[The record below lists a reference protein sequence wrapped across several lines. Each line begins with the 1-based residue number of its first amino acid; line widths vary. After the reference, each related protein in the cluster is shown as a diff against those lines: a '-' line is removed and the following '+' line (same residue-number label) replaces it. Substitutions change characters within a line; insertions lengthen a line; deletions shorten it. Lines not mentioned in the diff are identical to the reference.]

1 MPGVFQAFTISI
13 SVSAANYAV
22 VSALAEVWNHFI
34 INKVLGIASRALS
47 SRPPNA
53 VTPSPELLAQHGNIL
68 RPKLAEAGLGD
79 AERLDVFDGL
89 SFESRT
95 LAAVLSEGDCLTP
108 EFPSGTVFF
117 YDSALE
123 PRTGDLAVIETWQRK
138 RRSGGMMLGGMIERE
153 RVLLVKYVER
163 TDDGRW
169 ICHSND
175 DPFLLMPPMKIVGRV
190 VMAVV
195 MPAKRA
201 AA

>member
-1 MPGVFQAFTISI
+1 MSI
-13 SVSAANYAV
+13 TVSAGSYAAA
-22 VSALAEVWNHFI
+22 SAIAELWNHFL
-34 INKVLGIASRALS
+34 INTILKISSHALA

-53 VTPSPELLAQHGNIL
+53 VTPSPELLARHGNIL

-79 AERLDVFDGL
+79 AERLDVFEGL
-89 SFESRT
+89 TFESRT

-138 RRSGGMMLGGMIERE
+138 PRSCGMMLGGMIERE